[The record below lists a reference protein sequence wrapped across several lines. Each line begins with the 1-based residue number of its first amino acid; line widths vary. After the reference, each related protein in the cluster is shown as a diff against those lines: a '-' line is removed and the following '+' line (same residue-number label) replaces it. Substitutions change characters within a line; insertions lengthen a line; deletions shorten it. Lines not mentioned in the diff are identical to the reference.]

1 MAKYI
6 AQIIVLGAQAVGRA
20 FTKALRQEIA
30 ASQEAARRAG
40 GGKQGDKSA
49 ESNLRTGESWTQSC
63 YLFHYL
69 HLLINAG
76 MTLEEAKQILN
87 IDDPKNVDAIT
98 KNYEHLFQVNERSK
112 GGSFYIQSK
121 VFRAKERLDHEI
133 KEQPRSSNTEAAQD
147 TAEES
152 QSRSRQRRWVSLLS
166 QSN

>member
-40 GGKQGDKSA
+40 GGQQGDKSA
-49 ESNLRTGESWTQSC
+49 ESNLRTG
-63 YLFHYL
+63 
-69 HLLINAG
+69 

-87 IDDPKNVDAIT
+87 VEDPKNLDAII
-98 KNYEHLFQVNERSK
+98 KNYDHLFKVNERSN

-133 KEQPRSSNTEAAQD
+133 KAQQTRQPPKQEAAEATED
-147 TAEES
+147 EP
-152 QSRSRQRRWVSLLS
+152 QSRARQRR
-166 QSN
+166 